1 MSQKL
6 LNLNYVLQ
14 KFVNAGFSITI
25 KTPYLILNEIPY
37 ISSDHTIKYGKI
49 VSQLNLSGN
58 LVTKPSTHVVYFSGD
73 FPCDQHGLEINQL
86 RHQSMNQTI
95 VDTTI
100 NYSFSNRNENSYNDE
115 YEKIINYVNVITGP
129 VHIINKDITPYIH
142 RPPVVEEDDEN
153 YVFNFY
159 DTNST
164 RGNFTHINNKLSSL
178 KVGII
183 GLGGTGSYI
192 LDLIAKTPV
201 KSIYLFDDDKFN
213 SHNAF
218 RAPGTPNQEQLSSNQ
233 YKVEYFREIYS
244 RMHRFIHATP
254 QKISKDNLVLLD
266 NIDFAFISIDTSEEK
281 REIIDHLVS
290 KNIPFIDS
298 GIGVSVIDD
307 NLTGTLRNT
316 FVNNRVDDRWKG
328 MISFAE
334 NNQQYDSNIQIA
346 EINSLAAALAVI
358 KWKKYYGFY
367 QDNCKT
373 NYEFYVVQDEILIN
387 ES

>member
-6 LNLNYVLQ
+6 LNLNLVLQ
-14 KFVNAGFSITI
+14 KFVNAGLSITI

-37 ISSDHTIKYGKI
+37 IYNDHTIKYGKI
-49 VSQLNLSGN
+49 VSQLNLSGD
-58 LVTKPSTHVVYFSGD
+58 LVIKPTTHVVYFSGD
-73 FPCDQHGLEINQL
+73 FPCDQYGHEINQL
-86 RHQSMNQTI
+86 RHQSMNQII
-95 VDTTI
+95 VDTAI
-100 NYSFSNRNENSYNDE
+100 NYSFSNMNDNSYNDE

-164 RGNFTHINNKLSSL
+164 RGNFTHINNKLSSQI
-178 KVGII
+178 VGII

-201 KSIYLFDDDKFN
+201 KAICLFDDDKFN

-218 RAPGTPNQEQLSSNQ
+218 RAPGTPNQEQLSRNQ
-233 YKVEYFREIYS
+233 YKVEYFKEVYSKMHKFIY
-244 RMHRFIHATP
+244 ATP
-254 QKISKDNLVLLD
+254 KKINKDSLTLLD

-281 REIIDHLVS
+281 KEIIDYLLS
-290 KNIPFIDS
+290 KRIPFIDT
-298 GIGVSVIDD
+298 GIDISVENDRLI
-307 NLTGTLRNT
+307 GTLRNT
-316 FVNNRVDDRWKG
+316 FVHNQENDRWKG
-328 MISFAE
+328 MISFAG

-346 EINSLAAALAVI
+346 EINSLTAALAVI
-358 KWKKYYGFY
+358 KWKKHYGFY
-367 QDNCKT
+367 LDNCKSSY
-373 NYEFYVVQDEILIN
+373 NFYVVQDEILIN
-387 ES
+387 EG